1 MKMRPFKIHF
11 RHNPNSPSFF
21 KPSKTHIFLL
31 TFVYSRVFIN
41 PFASQTFCSQ
51 HINQTKTLTHT
62 QCFIRSL
69 SQAECVEKKKGELD
83 TETHRERDKDTE
95 KENSNCENHHL
106 ILLCLI
112 HLKIPN
118 PNPKLSL
125 NIKLMAHLTWGVPP
139 RMPPRFSFNTDLTS
153 SVNAT

>member
-1 MKMRPFKIHF
+1 MKMRPFKIQF
-11 RHNPNSPSFF
+11 RHTPNSHSLF

-62 QCFIRSL
+62 QYSL
-69 SQAECVEKKKGELD
+69 ISLLHAECVEKKKGEL
-83 TETHRERDKDTE
+83 ERERETE
-95 KENSNCENHHL
+95 RSNCENHHL

-125 NIKLMAHLTWGVPP
+125 NIKLMAHLGLASICHFFKSWT
-139 RMPPRFSFNTDLTS
+139 LI
-153 SVNAT
+153 

>member
-11 RHNPNSPSFF
+11 RHTPNSPSFF

-31 TFVYSRVFIN
+31 TFVELQGVHKPLSFTDLLQSTYQSN
-41 PFASQTFCSQ
+41 Q
-51 HINQTKTLTHT
+51 HSDTHPMLPYTSLT
-62 QCFIRSL
+62 CRMCR
-69 SQAECVEKKKGELD
+69 EEKGRIG
-83 TETHRERDKDTE
+83 HRERQRDKDRH
-95 KENSNCENHHL
+95 KESSNCENHHL

-125 NIKLMAHLTWGVPP
+125 NIKLMAHLTGG
-139 RMPPRFSFNTDLTS
+139 
-153 SVNAT
+153 AT